1 MVNRLGTWAVVP
13 PTFGASTF
21 PFTGRSGCEEARGT
35 VSRTQRCCQKRTFRQ
50 WGEEAEDEPSIRFWA
65 LFVLSTLNELFLLGV
80 VKSGWEL
87 SQSWWRMPL
96 ISERRGRW
104 SKVSLVYTRKP
115 CLEKQQQQKTIG
127 KGQSWRWILSPTS
140 SDHWTQ

>member
-1 MVNRLGTWAVVP
+1 MSPPLG
-13 PTFGASTF
+13 FGLY
-21 PFTGRSGCEEARGT
+21 
-35 VSRTQRCCQKRTFRQ
+35 
-50 WGEEAEDEPSIRFWA
+50 
-65 LFVLSTLNELFLLGV
+65 LFCLPLMSCFLLGV

-115 CLEKQQQQKTIG
+115 CLEKQQQQKQRN
-127 KGQSWRWILSPTS
+127 KQ
-140 SDHWTQ
+140 